1 MNALRLHLKMQ
12 LLVVSSFPLT
22 DVHEPTGLTYEALI
36 NLIYKVMAL
45 PEVQA
50 VA

>member
-1 MNALRLHLKMQ
+1 MNALRVHLKTQ
-12 LLVVSSFPLT
+12 LLVVSTFPLT
-22 DVHEPTGLTYEALI
+22 DVHEPTGLTYEQLSALV
-36 NLIYKVMAL
+36 YKVMAL